1 MRAAPLDALSEA
13 DRAKLRRA
21 LPPESSEPMKAKLT
35 ERRFSDPGWV
45 FERKLDGVRAMVHR
59 HGEAVQL
66 VSRTGHRLVSYP
78 ELNEALPAEEADD
91 FVADGGIIAFE
102 GSRTSFARPQGRMQI
117 QDPERARRSGIPGF
131 PYPSDLIYP
140 HGADRTRRP

>member
-1 MRAAPLDALSEA
+1 MRAAPIDALSEA

-78 ELNEALPAEEADD
+78 ELNEALPAEEADH
-91 FVADGGIIAFE
+91 FVAHGEIVAFE
-102 GSRTSFARPQGRMQI
+102 GAPTDFARLHGGMPS
-117 QDPERARRSGIPGF
+117 QDPQR
-131 PYPSDLIYP
+131 DQ
-140 HGADRTRRP
+140 